1 MQRVKSPLLD
11 GHELIKTVHRLTE
24 RIRSTFP
31 TAHLNEVAA
40 QLQQVVERHAARSDT
55 IRRPHWGRR
64 LSSLTLLFAGV
75 ATIGLLLATVRM
87 KHDGEWQIAEAMQT
101 LEAGLSM
108 LFFLGAGAAYVA
120 SLEQRSK
127 RQRCLEALHE
137 LRAIAHI
144 VDLHQLGKQPEFPSP
159 AAAPTS
165 ANAPPGTASEAPRT
179 GASLVAYLE
188 FCSEMLSLLGK
199 VAALYVQ
206 GFPDERAVAAV
217 DDIEDLT
224 SGLSRKIWQ
233 KIMVLGQAAAR
244 G

>member
-1 MQRVKSPLLD
+1 MPRVKSPLLD

-24 RIRSTFP
+24 RIRSSFP
-31 TAHLNEVAA
+31 TAHLNQVAA
-40 QLQQVVERHAARSDT
+40 QLQQVVERHAARSGT

-64 LSSLTLLFAGV
+64 LTSLTLLFAGV
-75 ATIGLLLATVRM
+75 TTFGLLLATVRM

-144 VDLHQLGKQPEFPSP
+144 VDLHQLGKQPGFP
-159 AAAPTS
+159 APTDAPTIVS
-165 ANAPPGTASEAPRT
+165 APAGTTTESPLTTAQ
-179 GASLVAYLE
+179 LVAYLE

-233 KIMVLGQAAAR
+233 KIMVLGQTAAR
-244 G
+244 A

>member
-1 MQRVKSPLLD
+1 MKSPLLD

-24 RIRSTFP
+24 RIRSSFP
-31 TAHLNEVAA
+31 AAHLNQVAA
-40 QLQQVVERHAARSDT
+40 QLQQVVERHAVRSGT
-55 IRRPHWGRR
+55 IRRPHWGHR
-64 LSSLTLLFAGV
+64 LTSTTLMLAGI
-75 ATIGLLLATVRM
+75 ATFGLLLTTVRM

-108 LFFLGAGAAYVA
+108 LFFLGAGAAYLA
-120 SLEQRSK
+120 NLEQRSK

-144 VDLHQLGKQPEFPSP
+144 VDLHQLGKQPEFRVQV
-159 AAAPTS
+159 AAPTS
-165 ANAPPGTASEAPRT
+165 ADAPPGISSEAPLT
-179 GASLVAYLE
+179 GAQLVAYLE

-206 GFPDERAVAAV
+206 GFPDERAVDAV

-233 KIMVLGQAAAR
+233 KIMVLGQTAAR
-244 G
+244 S

>member
-1 MQRVKSPLLD
+1 MPRVKSPLLD

-24 RIRSTFP
+24 RIRSSFP
-31 TAHLNEVAA
+31 SAHLNQVAA
-40 QLQQVVERHAARSDT
+40 QLQQVVERHAARSGT

-64 LSSLTLLFAGV
+64 LTSLTLLLAGV
-75 ATIGLLLATVRM
+75 ATFGLLLATVRM
-87 KHDGEWQIAEAMQT
+87 KHDGAWQIAEAMQT
-101 LEAGLSM
+101 LDAGLSM

-144 VDLHQLGKQPEFPSP
+144 VDLHQLGKQPGFP
-159 AAAPTS
+159 APTDAPTIVS
-165 ANAPPGTASEAPRT
+165 APAGTTTESPLTTAQ
-179 GASLVAYLE
+179 LVAYLE

-233 KIMVLGQAAAR
+233 KIMVLGQTAAR
-244 G
+244 A

>member
-1 MQRVKSPLLD
+1 VKSPLLD
-11 GHELIKTVHRLTE
+11 GDELIKTVHRLTE
-24 RIRSTFP
+24 RIRDRFP
-31 TAHLNEVAA
+31 AAHLNEVAA
-40 QLQQVVERHAARSDT
+40 QLQQVVERHAARSGT

-64 LSSLTLLFAGV
+64 IGSSLLLLAGL
-75 ATIGLLLATVRM
+75 ATFGLLLATVRIQ
-87 KHDGEWQIAEAMQT
+87 HDGEWQIAEAMQT

-144 VDLHQLGKQPEFPSP
+144 VDLHQLSKQPEIPP
-159 AAAPTS
+159 AAATPAPDATTS
-165 ANAPPGTASEAPRT
+165 GTTSQAPATAAR
-179 GASLVAYLE
+179 LVAYLE
-188 FCSEMLSLLGK
+188 FCSDMLALVGK

-233 KIMVLGQAAAR
+233 KIMVLNQAR
-244 G
+244 GGATT